1 MVIILSMYNIFG
13 NPLNNAIF
21 DSLKE
26 IETAAAAAMVGNLQT
41 IKEDSCYLLIDLCM
55 YTYIE

>member
-1 MVIILSMYNIFG
+1 MCPVNGNFLIYFQLFD

-41 IKEDSCYLLIDLCM
+41 IKEDSC
-55 YTYIE
+55 

>member
-1 MVIILSMYNIFG
+1 MCPVNGNFLIYNLFG

-26 IETAAAAAMVGNLQT
+26 IETAAAAAMLGNLQT
-41 IKEDSCYLLIDLCM
+41 IKEDSC
-55 YTYIE
+55 